1 MNDLKAFASLAS
13 SARADVSLSKKNEDA
28 AKQFESWMVSYLAK
42 TMRESL
48 QDGPWSKGAM
58 ATFADL
64 FDHEIGDRVAE
75 AGGFGLQESL
85 LRAMGTG
92 PPIPAPHRTA
102 QRLGPAAAASRPA
115 AGVQPTTGTP
125 THSDL
130 RVTSAFGLRS
140 DPLTGAV
147 RSHHGLDFGAS
158 EGTPVLAAAQGTVR
172 FAGKRGGYGNVVI
185 LEHADGTETR
195 YAHCRDLGVRE
206 GDVVAEGQ
214 EIGSVGS
221 TGRSTGPH
229 LHFEV
234 RRDGTP
240 IDPATWSGGPPLGKK
255 DR

>member
-1 MNDLKAFASLAS
+1 
-13 SARADVSLSKKNEDA
+13 
-28 AKQFESWMVSYLAK
+28 MVSYLAK

-64 FDHEIGDRVAE
+64 FDHEIGDRVAD

-92 PPIPAPHRTA
+92 PSVPVPTLLPSAPLH
-102 QRLGPAAAASRPA
+102 AAAEAPSRPA
-115 AGVQPTTGTP
+115 RPATGAAKP
-125 THSDL
+125 SEL

-140 DPLTGAV
+140 DPLTGAL
-147 RSHHGLDFGAS
+147 RQHHGQDLGAP
-158 EGTPVLAAAQGTVR
+158 EGTPVLAAAEGTVR

-185 LEHADGTETR
+185 LQHADGTETR

-206 GDVVAEGQ
+206 GDVVGAGQ
-214 EIGSVGS
+214 EIASVGS

-234 RRDGTP
+234 RRDGSP
-240 IDPATWSGGPPLGKK
+240 IDPATWSGGSPLGKK